1 MPTDIDIYFKGHF
14 VPWHLN
20 TIYNL
25 VNKKS
30 LEKNKPSHPT
40 NVATEM
46 ENELSFWLAKSLK
59 SVTSGSVKLYASDK
73 PALKIE
79 VINNKDIDKKININF
94 LEPELFNIDIVK
106 DEVEENIGFFDKLK
120 NAFDLTK
127 MILDKDAKVLSFSKK
142 FAQYLTDNDVTL
154 SFSRKG
160 KEAIT
165 IGKEAK
171 PTLSRLLT
179 RSDDVQIKSP
189 KEAAKLTDDVI
200 TEE

>member
-1 MPTDIDIYFKGHF
+1 MQKDT
-14 VPWHLN
+14 
-20 TIYNL
+20 T
-25 VNKKS
+25 
-30 LEKNKPSHPT
+30 SHAH

-46 ENELSFWLAKSLK
+46 EDEISFWLAKSLK
-59 SVTSGSVKLYASDK
+59 SVSSGSVELFATDK

-79 VINNKDIDKKININF
+79 VINNKDINKKINVNF
-94 LEPELFNIDIVK
+94 LEPELFNIDIAK

-120 NAFDLTK
+120 NAFDITK
-127 MILDKDAKVLSFSKK
+127 MILDKDEKETVIFKK
-142 FAQYLTDNDVTL
+142 FAQYLTNNDVTL

-171 PTLSRLLT
+171 PTHSRLLT
-179 RSDDVQIKSP
+179 RSDDYRLNPQKRS
-189 KEAAKLTDDVI
+189 AKLTDDVL

>member
-1 MPTDIDIYFKGHF
+1 M
-14 VPWHLN
+14 
-20 TIYNL
+20 
-25 VNKKS
+25 VNRKV
-30 LEKNKPSHPT
+30 LEKNKTSHAP

-46 ENELSFWLAKSLK
+46 ENEISFWLAKSLK
-59 SVTSGSVKLYASDK
+59 SVTSGSVELYASDK
-73 PALKIE
+73 PALKLE
-79 VINNKDIDKKININF
+79 VINDKDNKDIDKKININF
-94 LEPELFNIDIVK
+94 LEPELFNIDIAK

-120 NAFDLTK
+120 NAFDITK
-127 MILDKDAKVLSFSKK
+127 MILDKDEQVLSFSKK
-142 FAQYLTDNDVTL
+142 FAQYLTDNNVTV

-179 RSDDVQIKSP
+179 KSDDVQIKSP
-189 KEAAKLTDDVI
+189 KEAAKLTDDVL

>member
-1 MPTDIDIYFKGHF
+1 M
-14 VPWHLN
+14 
-20 TIYNL
+20 
-25 VNKKS
+25 VNRKV
-30 LEKNKPSHPT
+30 LEKNKTSHVP

-46 ENELSFWLAKSLK
+46 ENEISFWLAKSLK
-59 SVTSGSVKLYASDK
+59 SVTSGSVELYASDK
-73 PALKIE
+73 PALKLE
-79 VINNKDIDKKININF
+79 VINNKDKNKKININF
-94 LEPELFNIDIVK
+94 LEPELFNIDIAK

-120 NAFDLTK
+120 NAFDITK
-127 MILDKDAKVLSFSKK
+127 MILDKDEKILSFSKR

-179 RSDDVQIKSP
+179 KSDDVQIKSP
-189 KEAAKLTDDVI
+189 KEAAKLTDDVL

>member
-1 MPTDIDIYFKGHF
+1 M
-14 VPWHLN
+14 VWLN
-20 TIYNL
+20 TIFRTIQYNM
-25 VNKKS
+25 VNRKV
-30 LEKNKPSHPT
+30 LEKNKTSHVP

-46 ENELSFWLAKSLK
+46 ENEISFWLAKSLK
-59 SVTSGSVKLYASDK
+59 SVTSGSVELYASDK
-73 PALKIE
+73 PALKLE
-79 VINNKDIDKKININF
+79 VINNKIDKKININF
-94 LEPELFNIDIVK
+94 LEPELFNIDIAK

-120 NAFDLTK
+120 NAFDITK
-127 MILDKDAKVLSFSKK
+127 MILDKDEQVLSFSKK
-142 FAQYLTDNDVTL
+142 FAQYLTDNNVTV

-179 RSDDVQIKSP
+179 KSDDVQIKSP
-189 KEAAKLTDDVI
+189 KEAAKLTDDVL

>member
-1 MPTDIDIYFKGHF
+1 M
-14 VPWHLN
+14 VWLN
-20 TIYNL
+20 TIFHTIQYNM
-25 VNKKS
+25 VNRKV
-30 LEKNKPSHPT
+30 LEKNKTSHT
-40 NVATEM
+40 HNVATEM
-46 ENELSFWLAKSLK
+46 ENEISFWLAKSLK
-59 SVTSGSVKLYASDK
+59 SVTSGSVELYASDK
-73 PALKIE
+73 PALKLE
-79 VINNKDIDKKININF
+79 VTNNKDIEKKININF
-94 LEPELFNIDIVK
+94 LEPELFNIDIAK

-127 MILDKDAKVLSFSKK
+127 MILDRDEKVLSFSKK
-142 FAQYLTDNDVTL
+142 FAQYLTDNDVTV

-179 RSDDVQIKSP
+179 KSDDVQIKSP
-189 KEAAKLTDDVI
+189 KEAAKLTDDVL

>member
-1 MPTDIDIYFKGHF
+1 M
-14 VPWHLN
+14 
-20 TIYNL
+20 
-25 VNKKS
+25 VNRKV
-30 LEKNKPSHPT
+30 LEKDKTSHSPD
-40 NVATEM
+40 VATETA
-46 ENELSFWLAKSLK
+46 NEISFWLAKSLK
-59 SVTSGSVKLYASDK
+59 SVTSGSVELYASDK
-73 PALKIE
+73 PALKME
-79 VINNKDIDKKININF
+79 VMNKDKNKKININF
-94 LEPELFNIDIVK
+94 LEPELFNIDIAK
-106 DEVEENIGFFDKLK
+106 EEVEENIGFFDKLK
-120 NAFDLTK
+120 NAFDITK

-179 RSDDVQIKSP
+179 KSDDVQIKSP
-189 KEAAKLTDDVI
+189 KEAAKLTDDVL

>member
-1 MPTDIDIYFKGHF
+1 
-14 VPWHLN
+14 
-20 TIYNL
+20 
-25 VNKKS
+25 VNKKI
-30 LEKNKPSHPT
+30 LEKNKPSHAT

-46 ENELSFWLAKSLK
+46 ENEISFWLAKSLK
-59 SVTSGSVKLYASDK
+59 SVTSGSVELYASDK
-73 PALKIE
+73 PALKME
-79 VINNKDIDKKININF
+79 VVNNKHKNKKININF

-179 RSDDVQIKSP
+179 KSDDVQIKSP
-189 KEAAKLTDDVI
+189 KEAAKLTDDVL